1 MKKIKRLDFS
11 KPLNES
17 EDYSLDVTRERIRT
31 ILTRMLED
39 IDEIGGSKDI
49 LNKYTEELTECFNLC
64 SNDKWRS
71 LERDLTRMFDSD
83 ARVGLAL
90 LDTIRKH

>member
-17 EDYSLDVTRERIRT
+17 EDYSLDVTRERIKT
-31 ILTRMLED
+31 ILTRMIEDSDKVSKSDVLE
-39 IDEIGGSKDI
+39 
-49 LNKYTEELTECFNLC
+49 KYTEELVECFNLC
-64 SNDKWRS
+64 SNSKWKS

>member
-17 EDYSLDVTRERIRT
+17 EDYTTDVTRERIKT
-31 ILTRMLED
+31 ILTRMIEESDKVSKSDVLE
-39 IDEIGGSKDI
+39 
-49 LNKYTEELTECFNLC
+49 KYTEELVECFNLC
-64 SNDKWRS
+64 SNNKWKS

-83 ARVGLAL
+83 VRVGLAL